1 MPFLGL
7 FSKKARK
14 EDDTLT
20 TLEMV
25 RKAYED
31 LSEEDKKTFTQSLSD
46 RVHESVAAQERAEG
60 DEDSQTAEDRE
71 HEALGEEHAEGEG
84 DVAELHETDPKDKD
98 EDEGEEKPK
107 AEEKGE
113 PTYDDRL
120 KKVEEMLETLLKRET
135 KEDAVA
141 AAKDAVEV
149 AAEEHARE
157 LYGIGGG
164 VFADTAG
171 KDSTVG
177 TAAEQ
182 ARAILRKI
190 NR

>member
-14 EDDTLT
+14 EDDILT
-20 TLEMV
+20 TLDMV

-84 DVAELHETDPKDKD
+84 DVAELHETDPEDKD

-107 AEEKGE
+107 TEEKGE

-149 AAEEHARE
+149 AAEEHAKE